1 MKCDKFKPSKICD
14 ACTEYTCKI
23 LGGKTDPL
31 DMCSCVCCA
40 NHKVQGDDEICLAD
54 KSRR

>member
-31 DMCSCVCCA
+31 DMCSCMCCA

-54 KSRR
+54 QE